1 MITTF
6 VVLGTFS
13 YNPKKDVGFTF
24 YGVFTF
30 FSLLTAAGGLRVLE
44 CLPFLVC

>member
-13 YNPKKDVGFTF
+13 YNPKKDVGFTY

-30 FSLLTAAGGLRVLE
+30 FSLLTAAGG
-44 CLPFLVC
+44 